1 MAFRETCAME
11 ERIRMLS
18 DYDTG
23 AFSVTELSERY
34 GVSRE
39 TFYLWRERR
48 LSGVAMWFQDRSHAP
63 RNIPGRTEATMI
75 ERIVALRHRFPHF
88 GPKKLRFR
96 LQLDSPELDWPALST
111 IGDILARAGLVEK
124 VRRQRRPIAQGA
136 PAASVLSV
144 NSEWCVDFKGWFRT
158 RDGRR
163 IDPLTVT
170 DNASRYLLEVR
181 ILRPNHEEVRPVFE
195 RLFRDFGLP
204 DAVRSDNGPPFGSSG
219 AGGLSRLSIW
229 LLKLG
234 VEPHFGRPA
243 SPQDNGRHERMH
255 RTLAEQTTRPPALC
269 ASEQQ
274 QRFDVFRQHFNEER
288 PHEALEQGRRRNTF
302 LFMGSRPRCDD
313 PGYHAHHEGR
323 RVHSSGEIRWRGES
337 IFIGEALAGEV
348 VGLAERD
355 QGYHIVRFSHHDLGM
370 IDPKKKFH
378 RFAPPRTRRAAGQR
392 KNSVNNHPGWDRQV
406 SFHAPSTISET
417 TATSRTKRSASTG

>member
-1 MAFRETCAME
+1 M
-11 ERIRMLS
+11 
-18 DYDTG
+18 
-23 AFSVTELSERY
+23 
-34 GVSRE
+34 
-39 TFYLWRERR
+39 
-48 LSGVAMWFQDRSHAP
+48 
-63 RNIPGRTEATMI
+63 MI

-96 LQLDSPELDWPALST
+96 LQLDSPELDWPAIST
-111 IGDILARAGLVEK
+111 IGDILARRSWSRRFGGNVDRSLQRCAGGVGSFGE
-124 VRRQRRPIAQGA
+124 QRVVCGFQ
-136 PAASVLSV
+136 
-144 NSEWCVDFKGWFRT
+144 GWFRT

-255 RTLAEQTTRPPALC
+255 RTLAEQTTQPPALC
-269 ASEQQ
+269 ASEQ

-288 PHEALEQGRRRNTF
+288 PHEALEQRPPARIWRPS
-302 LFMGSRPRCDD
+302 SRPMPARIDD
-313 PGYHAHHEGR
+313 PWYDAHHEVR
-323 RVHSSGEIRWRGES
+323 RVHHSGEIRWRGES

-355 QGYHIVRFSHHDLGM
+355 QGHHIVRFSHHDLGM
-370 IDPKKKFH
+370 IDPKKTFR
-378 RFAPPRTRRAAGQR
+378 RFAPPRTRRGETAG
-392 KNSVNNHPGWDRQV
+392 
-406 SFHAPSTISET
+406 
-417 TATSRTKRSASTG
+417 TKEE

>member
-18 DYDTG
+18 G
-23 AFSVTELSERY
+23 AEHGGVQRDGAELSERY

-48 LSGVAMWFQDRSHAP
+48 LNGDAIWFQDRSHAP

-96 LQLDSPELDWPALST
+96 LQLNSPELDWPALST

-170 DNASRYLLEVR
+170 DNASRYLLEIL

-243 SPQDNGRHERMH
+243 RRRAMVDTSGCTARWRSRPDATAGALRERTAAALRCVSPALQRGASARGAGAEAAGANLVPL
-255 RTLAEQTTRPPALC
+255 LAADARADRGPLVRRPSRGPTRPHLQQSDGAAKAYSSARPWPAKSW
-269 ASEQQ
+269 ASP
-274 QRFDVFRQHFNEER
+274 N
-288 PHEALEQGRRRNTF
+288 A
-302 LFMGSRPRCDD
+302 
-313 PGYHAHHEGR
+313 
-323 RVHSSGEIRWRGES
+323 IRAITS
-337 IFIGEALAGEV
+337 C
-348 VGLAERD
+348 
-355 QGYHIVRFSHHDLGM
+355 
-370 IDPKKKFH
+370 
-378 RFAPPRTRRAAGQR
+378 
-392 KNSVNNHPGWDRQV
+392 V
-406 SFHAPSTISET
+406 SAIT
-417 TATSRTKRSASTG
+417 TSA

>member
-48 LSGVAMWFQDRSHAP
+48 LNGDAIWFQDRSHAP

-96 LQLDSPELDWPALST
+96 LQLDLPELDWPALST

-124 VRRQRRPIAQGA
+124 VRRQRRPIAQDA

-204 DAVRSDNGPPFGSSG
+204 DAPLRQRPAVRIVGRGWAFATVDMV
-219 AGGLSRLSIW
+219 A
-229 LLKLG
+229 KLG

-255 RTLAEQTTRPPALC
+255 RTLAEQTTQPPAPC

-288 PHEALEQGRRRNTF
+288 PHEALEQRPPARIRPS
-302 LFMGSRPRCDD
+302 SRPMPARIED
-313 PGYHAHHEGR
+313 PGYDAHHEVR
-323 RVHSSGEIRWRGES
+323 RVHNSGEIRWRGES

-355 QGYHIVRFSHHDLGM
+355 QGHHIVRLSHHDLGM
-370 IDPKKKFH
+370 IDPKKTF
-378 RFAPPRTRRAAGQR
+378 RCFAPPRTRRGETAG
-392 KNSVNNHPGWDRQV
+392 
-406 SFHAPSTISET
+406 
-417 TATSRTKRSASTG
+417 TKEE

>member
-1 MAFRETCAME
+1 M
-11 ERIRMLS
+11 
-18 DYDTG
+18 
-23 AFSVTELSERY
+23 
-34 GVSRE
+34 
-39 TFYLWRERR
+39 
-48 LSGVAMWFQDRSHAP
+48 
-63 RNIPGRTEATMI
+63 
-75 ERIVALRHRFPHF
+75 
-88 GPKKLRFR
+88 
-96 LQLDSPELDWPALST
+96 
-111 IGDILARAGLVEK
+111 
-124 VRRQRRPIAQGA
+124 
-136 PAASVLSV
+136 

-255 RTLAEQTTRPPALC
+255 RTLAEQTTHPPALC

-288 PHEALEQGRRRNTF
+288 PHEALEQRPPARIRRPF
-302 LFMGSRPRCDD
+302 LAADAALIDD
-313 PGYHAHHEGR
+313 PWYDAHHEVR

-355 QGYHIVRFSHHDLGM
+355 QGYHIVRFRSRPRHHRSQKNL
-370 IDPKKKFH
+370 
-378 RFAPPRTRRAAGQR
+378 PPFRPAAYAAGRNGGNKGRIVSTIIPVQNVRYHSGCTTQRPSPQPLPAKRPGGGADRRAFAAAAF
-392 KNSVNNHPGWDRQV
+392 W
-406 SFHAPSTISET
+406 APS
-417 TATSRTKRSASTG
+417 

>member
-34 GVSRE
+34 GD
-39 TFYLWRERR
+39 
-48 LSGVAMWFQDRSHAP
+48 AMWFQDRSHAP
-63 RNIPGRTEATMI
+63 RNIPGRTEATMT

-163 IDPLTVT
+163 IDPLTAT
-170 DNASRYLLEVR
+170 DHASRYLLEVR
-181 ILRPNHEEVRPVFE
+181 ILRPNREEVRPVFE
-195 RLFRDFGLP
+195 RFFGAFGLP

-219 AGGLSRLSIW
+219 AGGLSRLSLW

-234 VEPHFGRPA
+234 VEPHFGR
-243 SPQDNGRHERMH
+243 H
-255 RTLAEQTTRPPALC
+255 L
-269 ASEQQ
+269 
-274 QRFDVFRQHFNEER
+274 
-288 PHEALEQGRRRNTF
+288 
-302 LFMGSRPRCDD
+302 
-313 PGYHAHHEGR
+313 
-323 RVHSSGEIRWRGES
+323 
-337 IFIGEALAGEV
+337 
-348 VGLAERD
+348 
-355 QGYHIVRFSHHDLGM
+355 
-370 IDPKKKFH
+370 
-378 RFAPPRTRRAAGQR
+378 AAGQWSTR
-392 KNSVNNHPGWDRQV
+392 ADAP
-406 SFHAPSTISET
+406 HA
-417 TATSRTKRSASTG
+417 GG

>member
-1 MAFRETCAME
+1 MSSGG
-11 ERIRMLS
+11 LS
-18 DYDTG
+18 DGVSRDLCDGRADTDVERLRHG

-48 LSGVAMWFQDRSHAP
+48 LSGDAMWFQDHSHAP

-96 LQLDSPELDWPALST
+96 LQLNSPELDWPALST

-255 RTLAEQTTRPPALC
+255 RTLAEQTTQPPALC

-274 QRFDVFRQHFNEER
+274 QQFDAFRQHFNEER
-288 PHEALEQGRRRNTF
+288 PHEALEQ
-302 LFMGSRPRCDD
+302 RPPAR
-313 PGYHAHHEGR
+313 
-323 RVHSSGEIRWRGES
+323 I
-337 IFIGEALAGEV
+337 
-348 VGLAERD
+348 
-355 QGYHIVRFSHHDLGM
+355 
-370 IDPKKKFH
+370 
-378 RFAPPRTRRAAGQR
+378 
-392 KNSVNNHPGWDRQV
+392 
-406 SFHAPSTISET
+406 
-417 TATSRTKRSASTG
+417 

>member
-48 LSGVAMWFQDRSHAP
+48 LSGDAMWFQDHSHAP

-124 VRRQRRPIAQGA
+124 VRRPRRPIAQGA

-158 RDGRR
+158 R
-163 IDPLTVT
+163 
-170 DNASRYLLEVR
+170 
-181 ILRPNHEEVRPVFE
+181 
-195 RLFRDFGLP
+195 
-204 DAVRSDNGPPFGSSG
+204 
-219 AGGLSRLSIW
+219 AGGVVFW
-229 LLKLG
+229 GKQLG
-234 VEPHFGRPA
+234 VGGFKR
-243 SPQDNGRHERMH
+243 
-255 RTLAEQTTRPPALC
+255 LVPPARRG
-269 ASEQQ
+269 AHRSVDGAQ
-274 QRFDVFRQHFNEER
+274 QRE
-288 PHEALEQGRRRNTF
+288 PL
-302 LFMGSRPRCDD
+302 S
-313 PGYHAHHEGR
+313 
-323 RVHSSGEIRWRGES
+323 
-337 IFIGEALAGEV
+337 AG
-348 VGLAERD
+348 GTD
-355 QGYHIVRFSHHDLGM
+355 SQ
-370 IDPKKKFH
+370 
-378 RFAPPRTRRAAGQR
+378 
-392 KNSVNNHPGWDRQV
+392 
-406 SFHAPSTISET
+406 
-417 TATSRTKRSASTG
+417 

>member
-23 AFSVTELSERY
+23 AFNVRELGERY

-48 LSGVAMWFQDRSHAP
+48 MSGDPMWFQDRSHAP
-63 RNIPGRTEATMI
+63 KSVPGRTEPALI
-75 ERIVALRHRFPHF
+75 ERIVEMRRRFPHF
-88 GPKKLRFR
+88 GPKKIAVRLRR
-96 LQLDSPELDWPALST
+96 EAPELDWPAIST
-111 IGDILARAGLVEK
+111 IGDILSRAGLVEK
-124 VRRQRRPIAQGA
+124 VRRRRRPIAQGR
-136 PAASVLSV
+136 PAAAVLAV

-170 DNASRYLLEVR
+170 DNESRYLLDVR
-181 ILRPNHEEVRPVFE
+181 IVKPNHEEVRPVFE
-195 RLFRDFGLP
+195 RLFNDFGLP
-204 DAVRSDNGPPFGSSG
+204 EAVRSDNGAPFGSPG

-234 VEPHFGRPA
+234 VEPHFGRPS

-255 RTLAEQTTRPPALC
+255 RTLKEQTTQPASAC

-274 QRFDVFRQHFNEER
+274 LRFDEFRQHFNEER
-288 PHEALEQGRRRNTF
+288 PHEALEQTPPAQIWRPS
-302 LFMGSRPRCDD
+302 SRPMPARIEQPWYD
-313 PGYHAHHEGR
+313 AHHEVR
-323 RVHSSGEIRWRGES
+323 RVRGSGEIRWRGECV
-337 IFIGEALAGEV
+337 FIGEALAGEV

-355 QGYHIVRFSHHDLGM
+355 QGHHIVRFCHHDLGM
-370 IDPKKKFH
+370 IDPKKIFR
-378 RFAPPRTRRAAGQR
+378 RFAPPRARRG
-392 KNSVNNHPGWDRQV
+392 
-406 SFHAPSTISET
+406 ET
-417 TATSRTKRSASTG
+417 AVTKQ

>member
-136 PAASVLSV
+136 PAASWISKAG
-144 NSEWCVDFKGWFRT
+144 SARATG
-158 RDGRR
+158 G
-163 IDPLTVT
+163 
-170 DNASRYLLEVR
+170 AS
-181 ILRPNHEEVRPVFE
+181 
-195 RLFRDFGLP
+195 
-204 DAVRSDNGPPFGSSG
+204 
-219 AGGLSRLSIW
+219 
-229 LLKLG
+229 
-234 VEPHFGRPA
+234 
-243 SPQDNGRHERMH
+243 
-255 RTLAEQTTRPPALC
+255 
-269 ASEQQ
+269 
-274 QRFDVFRQHFNEER
+274 
-288 PHEALEQGRRRNTF
+288 
-302 LFMGSRPRCDD
+302 
-313 PGYHAHHEGR
+313 
-323 RVHSSGEIRWRGES
+323 IR
-337 IFIGEALAGEV
+337 
-348 VGLAERD
+348 
-355 QGYHIVRFSHHDLGM
+355 
-370 IDPKKKFH
+370 
-378 RFAPPRTRRAAGQR
+378 
-392 KNSVNNHPGWDRQV
+392 
-406 SFHAPSTISET
+406 
-417 TATSRTKRSASTG
+417 

>member
-48 LSGVAMWFQDRSHAP
+48 LSGDAMWFQDHSHAP

-255 RTLAEQTTRPPALC
+255 RTLAEQTTQPPALC

-288 PHEALEQGRRRNTF
+288 PHEALEQRPPARIWRPS
-302 LFMGSRPRCDD
+302 SRPMPARIDD
-313 PGYHAHHEGR
+313 PWYDAHHEVR

-355 QGYHIVRFSHHDLGM
+355 QGYHVVRFSHHDLGM
-370 IDPKKKFH
+370 IDPKKTFR
-378 RFAPPRTRRAAGQR
+378 RFAPPRTRRGETAG
-392 KNSVNNHPGWDRQV
+392 
-406 SFHAPSTISET
+406 
-417 TATSRTKRSASTG
+417 TKEE

>member
-48 LSGVAMWFQDRSHAP
+48 LNGDAMWFQDRSHAP
-63 RNIPGRTEATMI
+63 RNILGRTEATMI

-96 LQLDSPELDWPALST
+96 LQLDLPELDWPALST

-255 RTLAEQTTRPPALC
+255 RTLAEQTTQPPALC

-274 QRFDVFRQHFNEER
+274 QRFDAFRQHFNEER
-288 PHEALEQGRRRNTF
+288 PHEALEQRPPARIWRPS
-302 LFMGSRPRCDD
+302 SRPMPARIDD
-313 PGYHAHHEGR
+313 PWYDAHHEVR
-323 RVHSSGEIRWRGES
+323 RVHSSGEYPMARRKHIHRRGPGRRSRGPRRTRPGLSRCAFQPSRPRHDRCEKNLPPFRPAAYAAGRNGGNKGRIVSTIIPVQNVRNYSGCTPESQTVS
-337 IFIGEALAGEV
+337 IFQE
-348 VGLAERD
+348 
-355 QGYHIVRFSHHDLGM
+355 
-370 IDPKKKFH
+370 
-378 RFAPPRTRRAAGQR
+378 PPL
-392 KNSVNNHPGWDRQV
+392 
-406 SFHAPSTISET
+406 
-417 TATSRTKRSASTG
+417 